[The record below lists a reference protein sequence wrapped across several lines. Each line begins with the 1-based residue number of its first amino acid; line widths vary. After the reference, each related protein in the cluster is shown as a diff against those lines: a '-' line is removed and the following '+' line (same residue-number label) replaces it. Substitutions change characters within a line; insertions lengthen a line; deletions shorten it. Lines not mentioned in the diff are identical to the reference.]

1 MIEGTCSPLS
11 ATGCV
16 AFPRREG
23 KRESLRGRLV
33 GTAGVEPASTGQGR
47 VRFQL
52 RHVPFGPP
60 ASSMS
65 HRGGGTPYPVGCDPA
80 LLRRVM
86 EDAVPP
92 AGVGPAAPGLGN
104 RRSIR

>member
-23 KRESLRGRLV
+23 KRESLRGHLV
-33 GTAGVEPASTGQGR
+33 GTAGVDPASTGQGR

-65 HRGGGTPYPVGCDPA
+65 HRGGGTPYPVGCD
-80 LLRRVM
+80 VF
-86 EDAVPP
+86 
-92 AGVGPAAPGLGN
+92 
-104 RRSIR
+104 